1 MSSTALWYTARAGG
15 LVAFVLLSSSVVLG
29 LLLSA
34 RARLEWPRF
43 AVEDVHRYLAI
54 LTGVFL
60 AVHVG
65 SIAVD
70 QFVPFG
76 PANLLVPFTA
86 SYRPLAT
93 GLGVVA
99 AELFVAVAVTNAL
112 RGRIPHRLWRRAHY
126 ATLVVWAAAGVH
138 GVLAGTDRHEP
149 WMLTLYVSAAAAVAV
164 AGLSRFRPQTAW
176 PSLVAA
182 VPAAAMVVAALASL
196 PQAPAH

>member
-1 MSSTALWYTARAGG
+1 VSSTTLWYAARAGG
-15 LVAFVLLSSSVVLG
+15 LVAYLLLSCSVVLG

-60 AVHVG
+60 AVHIG
-65 SIAVD
+65 SLALD
-70 QFVPFG
+70 QVVPFG
-76 PANLLVPFTA
+76 LMNILVPFTA
-86 SYRPLAT
+86 SYRPVAT

-99 AELFVAVAVTNAL
+99 AELLAAVAVANAL
-112 RGRIPHRLWRRAHY
+112 RRRIPHRFWRRAHY
-126 ATLVVWAAAGVH
+126 ATLAVWLAASVH

-149 WMLTLYVSAAAAVAV
+149 WMLTLYVAAAAAVTV
-164 AGLSRFRPQTAW
+164 AGLGRFRPQAAW

-182 VPAAAMVVAALASL
+182 VPAAAMVVAVLALL
-196 PQAPAH
+196 PQSSAH

>member
-1 MSSTALWYTARAGG
+1 MSSTLWYAARAGG
-15 LVAFVLLSSSVVLG
+15 LVGYLLLSCSVVLG
-29 LLLSA
+29 FLLSA

-60 AVHVG
+60 GVHVG
-65 SIAVD
+65 AIALD
-70 QFVPFG
+70 QVVPFG
-76 PANLLVPFTA
+76 LTNLLVPFTA
-86 SYRPLAT
+86 SYRPFAT

-99 AELFVAVAVTNAL
+99 AELLVAVAVTNAV
-112 RGRIPHRLWRRAHY
+112 RDRIPYRVWRRAHY
-126 ATLVVWAAAGVH
+126 ATLAVWVLAGAH

-164 AGLSRFRPQTAW
+164 AGLSRFRPETSW

-196 PQAPAH
+196 PQSPAH

>member
-1 MSSTALWYTARAGG
+1 VTAVWYAARAGG
-15 LVAFVLLSSSVVLG
+15 LVAYLLLSSSVVLG

-54 LTGVFL
+54 LTGVFV

-65 SIAVD
+65 SLALDHV
-70 QFVPFG
+70 VPFG
-76 PANLLVPFTA
+76 LPSLLVPFTA

-99 AELFVAVAVTNAL
+99 AELLAAVAVTNAL
-112 RGRIPHRLWRRAHY
+112 RRRIPHELWRTAHY
-126 ATLVVWAAAGVH
+126 ATLVVWLAAGVH
-138 GVLAGTDRHEP
+138 GVLAGTDRREP
-149 WMLTLYVSAAAAVAV
+149 WMLTLYVGAAALVAV
-164 AGLSRFRPQTAW
+164 AGLSRFRPQATW

-182 VPAAAMVVAALASL
+182 VPATAMIVTALAAL
-196 PQAPAH
+196 PQSSAH

>member
-1 MSSTALWYTARAGG
+1 MSSTLWYAARAGG
-15 LVAFVLLSSSVVLG
+15 LVSYLLLSCSVVLG

-60 AVHVG
+60 GVHVG
-65 SIAVD
+65 AIALD

-76 PANLLVPFTA
+76 LTNLLVPFTA
-86 SYRPLAT
+86 SYRPFAT

-99 AELFVAVAVTNAL
+99 AELLVGVAVTNAV
-112 RGRIPHRLWRRAHY
+112 RDRIPHRVWRQAHY
-126 ATLVVWAAAGVH
+126 ATLAVWILACVH

-164 AGLSRFRPQTAW
+164 AGLSRFRPETAW

-182 VPAAAMVVAALASL
+182 VPAATMVVAALASL
-196 PQAPAH
+196 SQAPSH

>member
-1 MSSTALWYTARAGG
+1 MTPWYAARAGG
-15 LVAFVLLSSSVVLG
+15 LVAYLLLSSSVVLG

-43 AVEDVHRYLAI
+43 AIEDVHRYLAI

-65 SIAVD
+65 SLALDRV
-70 QFVPFG
+70 VPFG
-76 PANLLVPFTA
+76 ASTLLVPFTA
-86 SYRPLAT
+86 SYRPFAT

-99 AELFVAVAVTNAL
+99 AELLAAVAVTNAL
-112 RGRIPHRLWRRAHY
+112 RRRIPRELWRTAHY
-126 ATLVVWAAAGVH
+126 ATPAVWLAASVH

-149 WMLTLYVSAAAAVAV
+149 WMLTLYVGAAASVAV
-164 AGLSRFRPQTAW
+164 AGLSRFRPHAAS

-182 VPAAAMVVAALASL
+182 VPAAALIVAALAAL
-196 PQAPAH
+196 PQSPAH

>member
-1 MSSTALWYTARAGG
+1 MSSTAFWYAARAGG
-15 LVAFVLLSSSVVLG
+15 LVAYLLLSASVVLG

-65 SIAVD
+65 ALALD
-70 QFVPFG
+70 QVVPFG
-76 PANLLVPFTA
+76 LTSLLVPFTA

-99 AELFVAVAVTNAL
+99 AELFAALAVTNAL
-112 RGRIPHRLWRRAHY
+112 RGRIPYRLWRRAHY
-126 ATLVVWAAAGVH
+126 ATLAVWLAAGVH

-149 WMLTLYVSAAAAVAV
+149 WMLTLYVSAAATVAV
-164 AGLSRFRPQTAW
+164 AGLSRFRPQTTW
-176 PSLVAA
+176 PALVAS

-196 PQAPAH
+196 PQSPAH